1 MTISKSRAKKIGQRI
16 QEDLAQLLLQEADD
30 PRLTMVTV
38 TGAEVDREL
47 AFATIYV
54 TAFDGD
60 ERKEEILEALRGAKG
75 FLRSQLAANIELRVF
90 PRLRFRWDSTAERAA
105 RIEDLLDQIH
115 KDEERS
121 EGEDG

>member
-1 MTISKSRAKKIGQRI
+1 MTISEARAKKIGQRI

-30 PRLTMVTV
+30 PRLSMVTV
-38 TGAEVDREL
+38 TGADVDREL

-60 ERKEEILEALRGAKG
+60 ERKQEILEALRGAKG

-90 PRLRFRWDSTAERAA
+90 PRLRFRWDNTAEQAE
-105 RIEDLLDQIH
+105 RIEELLNQINVEEDQP
-115 KDEERS
+115 
-121 EGEDG
+121 EGEDD